1 VIWST
6 RMSRRHPPPNQV
18 DPKRLDL
25 EKPRELVPEFIVPV
39 GLALRGWVPL
49 IRLNLLPKNLRRQV
63 EPGWWRL
70 AGAIERSI
78 QRVAS
83 PTTKTGSVTLELF
96 S

>member
-1 VIWST
+1 
-6 RMSRRHPPPNQV
+6 
-18 DPKRLDL
+18 
-25 EKPRELVPEFIVPV
+25 V

-49 IRLNLLPKNLRRQV
+49 IRLNLLPKNLRRRV

-70 AGAIERSI
+70 AEAIDRSI

-83 PTTKTGSVTLELF
+83 LVGEVCVLTERFYYENGLGDARAF